1 MAAEQNEKAYQ
12 KQLGVNVG
20 CVSQPRLNPRA
31 SPARTSPC
39 FFPPHRERQ
48 ALTPSRL
55 SSLPTASAPRA
66 RRRVPARTVPATTR
80 TSVLASRPRVRLS
93 RVSRPHR
100 DRQARFGVALDF
112 QGSLGVR
119 GCSQVFGEPSRGSGA
134 GAGTNVDAF
143 RVRITSYTAFG
154 PSPSLP
160 TRSAGD
166 RTAARAAMGTLPA
179 SPSRPPERPAKDN
192 DISPRDSPYD
202 CPMNETLTSRPSLP
216 FTTGTYVDKKCP
228 FTGNVSIR
236 GRILTGV
243 VKTHKMNRTLIM
255 KMDYLHYIKK
265 YQRYEKRHTN
275 LPAHISPCFRVKEGD
290 TVIVGQCRPLSKT
303 VPLQHPQGH
312 SFRFQE
318 RASPSPRTKWSFGGS
333 SATCRGWG
341 FLCGRSRRR
350 VDRVSVALV

>member
-31 SPARTSPC
+31 SPARASPC
-39 FFPPHRERQ
+39 FFPSHRERQ

-100 DRQARFGVALDF
+100 SRGALRRCARFSGF
-112 QGSLGVR
+112 IRVR

-143 RVRITSYTAFG
+143 RVRIASHTAFG

-179 SPSRPPERPAKDN
+179 SPSRPPRPAKDD
-192 DISPRDSPYD
+192 DISPRDSPSHA
-202 CPMNETLTSRPSLP
+202 P
-216 FTTGTYVDKKCP
+216 
-228 FTGNVSIR
+228 
-236 GRILTGV
+236 
-243 VKTHKMNRTLIM
+243 
-255 KMDYLHYIKK
+255 
-265 YQRYEKRHTN
+265 
-275 LPAHISPCFRVKEGD
+275 
-290 TVIVGQCRPLSKT
+290 
-303 VPLQHPQGH
+303 
-312 SFRFQE
+312 
-318 RASPSPRTKWSFGGS
+318 
-333 SATCRGWG
+333 
-341 FLCGRSRRR
+341 
-350 VDRVSVALV
+350 